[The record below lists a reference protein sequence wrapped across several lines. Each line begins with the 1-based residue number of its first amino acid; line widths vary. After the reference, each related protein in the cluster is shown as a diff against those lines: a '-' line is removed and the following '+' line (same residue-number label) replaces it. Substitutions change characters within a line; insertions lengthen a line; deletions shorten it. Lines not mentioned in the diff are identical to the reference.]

1 MNQRRNHS
9 FRSIHPL
16 RKPLN
21 FDARKIHSFHVDSFL
36 NQSDCNRMVSN
47 PTANRHRGFIYSR
60 ARVVNP
66 GWVFIV
72 IYREAGSTRRIS
84 NSPRYTRETRLFSL
98 HCCITSGKGLT
109 RQAKRGRSSSAT
121 LSICMFNFVLWRQP
135 RQTRRNGHCSRER
148 DDSIVHVN
156 VLISRWSWGAC
167 FFSRR
172 SRKIELIN
180 FNSYL
185 YLKEEVTRVDWMQLY
200 CTYLL
205 M

>member
-84 NSPRYTRETRLFSL
+84 AVYTRDQAFQPPLLYYVGQRLDEASETGEILECHFIYLHVQFRSLTTTATDATEWPLFSRTWRFDRPRKRT
-98 HCCITSGKGLT
+98 HITLIVRGL
-109 RQAKRGRSSSAT
+109 
-121 LSICMFNFVLWRQP
+121 LLF
-135 RQTRRNGHCSRER
+135 E
-148 DDSIVHVN
+148 
-156 VLISRWSWGAC
+156 
-167 FFSRR
+167 
-172 SRKIELIN
+172 KIEENRIN
-180 FNSYL
+180 
-185 YLKEEVTRVDWMQLY
+185 
-200 CTYLL
+200 
-205 M
+205 